1 MCVCSVKHNMW
12 SVSIARLE
20 TTINQSRCVRANSV
34 APLVSNNTAPTR
46 TPTSSHY
53 SCRQQQMQ
61 RASNNT
67 LPRLS
72 SLFSNVVLV
81 SATVGACSDT
91 SLAPCHAYQAQ
102 CQDGRAECSCLS
114 QVAQCYATKG
124 CMLSGVVQ
132 NACVEA
138 GCGSE
143 CNPTGSAID
152 TTTTISNGRAT
163 PGPSTSSP
171 SSGPSS
177 TATSDDVQPSPPT
190 LTETTETTEATSVV
204 AESSSVARVF
214 VNVVLCGALLLTFV

>member
-1 MCVCSVKHNMW
+1 MFVDRCVYSVKHNMW
-12 SVSIARLE
+12 SVLINRLE

-34 APLVSNNTAPTR
+34 VRRVSNNTAPSR

-53 SCRQQQMQ
+53 SCRQQQTQ

-114 QVAQCYATKG
+114 QVAQCYACLLYT
-124 CMLSGVVQ
+124 
-132 NACVEA
+132 
-138 GCGSE
+138 
-143 CNPTGSAID
+143 
-152 TTTTISNGRAT
+152 
-163 PGPSTSSP
+163 SP
-171 SSGPSS
+171 SPR
-177 TATSDDVQPSPPT
+177 D
-190 LTETTETTEATSVV
+190 
-204 AESSSVARVF
+204 
-214 VNVVLCGALLLTFV
+214 